1 MPLVFVSNNTHLL
14 IVFAVQNMSCISY
27 ARDQI
32 QINLEREEL
41 AVSKGLLMKLENFT
55 EQSKLCIKGA
65 ENLAR
70 SKKNQ
75 MLCPEH
81 LLKQILSA

>member
-1 MPLVFVSNNTHLL
+1 
-14 IVFAVQNMSCISY
+14 
-27 ARDQI
+27 
-32 QINLEREEL
+32 
-41 AVSKGLLMKLENFT
+41 MKLENFT
-55 EQSKLCIKGA
+55 EQSKLCLKGA

-81 LLKQILSA
+81 LLKQILSEHSGIVLEMIKFNSANLGKIEELTEKIINLNSFC